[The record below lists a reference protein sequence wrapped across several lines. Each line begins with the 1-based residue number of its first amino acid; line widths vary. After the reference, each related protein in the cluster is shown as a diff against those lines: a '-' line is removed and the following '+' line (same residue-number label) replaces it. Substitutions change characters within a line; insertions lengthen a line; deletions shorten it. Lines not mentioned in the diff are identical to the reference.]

1 MTIAFDP
8 RDPDFIADPFPVL
21 IDLMEHEPVF
31 WSEKLRGWVLTRY
44 DHVRASLRDPRL
56 SADRV
61 RPFLAHFKG
70 PERPT
75 VEHLVEHLSMWASF
89 NEPPVHTRLR
99 GLMNKAMTLQSILAM
114 EPRVRA
120 LADELIDD
128 VIDRGEMD
136 MIDDFAYPL
145 SATVIAEMFGVPR
158 ADVPLLK
165 KWSDELGAFIVQSRT
180 LANKYAVADGGL
192 RSMTAYFED
201 IVAERRRRPRE
212 DMLSRLIA
220 AEEKGD
226 SLSPEELL
234 ACCALLFFAG
244 HETTTHLIGNGMI
257 ALLRHPEAL
266 AELKERR
273 FDTTL
278 MASAVEEMLRWDG
291 PLLMMARV
299 ASEDFDLEDKR
310 ILAGSRVFLMI
321 AAANRDP
328 RVFPD
333 PDRFDIHRRDNRN
346 IAFGNGIHHCIG
358 APLGRLEARVAFPR
372 LLERLI
378 DPKLAT
384 SKLIWRDAFVV
395 RGVNQ
400 LPMRFARPATA
411 FAPESVRWLGPASAR
426 LGPPPSTRIGPPPSS
441 RLGPPPSTRI
451 GPPPS
456 SRLGPPPST
465 RIGPPPSSRL
475 GPPPS
480 SRMESPPSSRM

>member
-1 MTIAFDP
+1 MDLSFDP
-8 RDPDFIADPFPVL
+8 RHPDFIADPFPAL
-21 IDLMEHEPVF
+21 LHLMEHEPVF
-31 WSEKLRGWVLTRY
+31 WSEELRGWVLTRY
-44 DHVRASLRDPRL
+44 EHVRASLRDPRL

-70 PERPT
+70 PERST
-75 VEHLVEHLSMWASF
+75 VQHLVEHLSMWSSF

-99 GLMNKAMTLQSILAM
+99 GLMNKAMTLQTILAL

-120 LADELIDD
+120 LADELIDGALE
-128 VIDRGEMD
+128 RGEMD
-136 MIDDFAYPL
+136 MIADFAYPL
-145 SATVIAEMFGVPR
+145 SATMIAELFGVPR

-180 LANKYAVADGGL
+180 LTNKYEIADGGL
-192 RSMTAYFED
+192 RSMTSYFED
-201 IVAERRRRPRE
+201 VVAERRRRPRE

-226 SLSPEELL
+226 LLSPDELF

-266 AELKERR
+266 AELEARR
-273 FDTTL
+273 ADTAL
-278 MASAVEEMLRWDG
+278 MSSAVEEMLRWDG

-299 ASEDFDLEDKR
+299 ASEDFELLDKR

-333 PDRFDIHRRDNRN
+333 PDRFDIHRRDNRH
-346 IAFGNGIHHCIG
+346 IAFGNGVHHCIG
-358 APLGRLEARVAFPR
+358 APLARLEARIAFPR
-372 LLERLI
+372 LLERLLE
-378 DPKLAT
+378 PELAT
-384 SKLIWRDAFVV
+384 SKLVWRDAFVV

-400 LPMRFARPATA
+400 LPVRFARPVKAY
-411 FAPESVRWLGPASAR
+411 APEHVRWSEASSA
-426 LGPPPSTRIGPPPSS
+426 LPGAP
-441 RLGPPPSTRI
+441 
-451 GPPPS
+451 
-456 SRLGPPPST
+456 
-465 RIGPPPSSRL
+465 
-475 GPPPS
+475 
-480 SRMESPPSSRM
+480 

>member
-1 MTIAFDP
+1 MSLSFDP

-21 IDLMEHEPVF
+21 IDLMEHDPVH
-31 WSEKLRGWVLTRY
+31 WNEKLHGWVLTRY

-61 RPFLAHFKG
+61 RPFLAHYKG

-75 VEHLVEHLSMWASF
+75 VQHLVEHLAMWSSF

-99 GLMNKAMTLQSILAM
+99 GLMNKAMTLQTVLAM

-120 LADELIDD
+120 LADELIDA
-128 VIDRGEMD
+128 VQTRGEMD
-136 MIDDFAYPL
+136 MIADFAYPL
-145 SATVIAEMFGVPR
+145 SATVIAELFGVPR

-192 RSMTAYFED
+192 RAMTSYFEEV
-201 IVAERRRRPRE
+201 VAERRRRPRE

-226 SLSPEELL
+226 FLSPDELF

-266 AELKERR
+266 AELRERR
-273 FDTTL
+273 SDSALVT
-278 MASAVEEMLRWDG
+278 SAVEEMLRWDG

-310 ILAGSRVFLMI
+310 IKKGSRVFLMI

-328 RVFPD
+328 RIFPN
-333 PDRFDIHRRDNRN
+333 PDRFDIHRADNRN

-358 APLGRLEARVAFPR
+358 APLARLEARVAFPR
-372 LLERLI
+372 LLERL
-378 DPKLAT
+378 PEPRLAT
-384 SKLIWRDAFVV
+384 SKLVWRDAFVV
-395 RGVNQ
+395 RGVDQ
-400 LPMRFARPATA
+400 LPMRFARPVSA
-411 FAPESVRWLGPASAR
+411 FAPESVRQAGPPSSR
-426 LGPPPSTRIGPPPSS
+426 LGPPSTRIGPPSTRTGPASS
-441 RLGPPPSTRI
+441 RLD
-451 GPPPS
+451 
-456 SRLGPPPST
+456 
-465 RIGPPPSSRL
+465 PPPSSRL

-480 SRMESPPSSRM
+480 SRLESPPSSRM

>member
-1 MTIAFDP
+1 MDLSFDP
-8 RDPDFIADPFPVL
+8 RHPDFITDPFPVL
-21 IDLMEHEPVF
+21 LQLMEHEPVF
-31 WSEKLRGWVLTRY
+31 WSEKLHGWVLTRY

-75 VEHLVEHLSMWASF
+75 VQHLVEHLSMWSSF

-99 GLMNKAMTLQSILAM
+99 GLMNKAITLQTILAM

-120 LADELIDD
+120 LADELIDE
-128 VIDRGEMD
+128 VQERGEMD
-136 MIDDFAYPL
+136 MIADFAYPL
-145 SATVIAEMFGVPR
+145 SATVIAELFGVPR

-192 RSMTAYFED
+192 RAMTSYFED
-201 IVAERRRRPRE
+201 LVADRRRRPRE
-212 DMLSRLIA
+212 DMLSRLIV
-220 AEEKGD
+220 AEDKGD
-226 SLSPEELL
+226 SLTPEELL

-266 AELKERR
+266 AELKDRR
-273 FDTTL
+273 TDTTL

-299 ASEDFDLEDKR
+299 ASEDFELSGKR
-310 ILAGSRVFLMI
+310 ILAGARVFLMI

-328 RVFPD
+328 RVFAD
-333 PDRFDIHRRDNRN
+333 PDRFDIHRHDIRH

-358 APLGRLEARVAFPR
+358 APLARLEARVAFPR
-372 LLERLI
+372 LLERLV

-384 SKLIWRDAFVV
+384 AKLEWRDAFVV

-400 LPMRFARPATA
+400 LPMRFARPVTA
-411 FAPESVRWLGPASAR
+411 YAPESLRW
-426 LGPPPSTRIGPPPSS
+426 IGPPGA
-441 RLGPPPSTRI
+441 RL
-451 GPPPS
+451 
-456 SRLGPPPST
+456 
-465 RIGPPPSSRL
+465 
-475 GPPPS
+475 
-480 SRMESPPSSRM
+480 SPPSSRM

>member
-1 MTIAFDP
+1 MDLSFDP
-8 RDPDFIADPFPVL
+8 RHPDFITDPFPVL
-21 IDLMEHEPVF
+21 LQLMEHEPVF
-31 WSEKLRGWVLTRY
+31 WSEKLHGWVLTRY

-75 VEHLVEHLSMWASF
+75 VQHLVEHLSMWSSF

-99 GLMNKAMTLQSILAM
+99 GLMNKAITLQTILAM

-120 LADELIDD
+120 LADELIDE
-128 VIDRGEMD
+128 VQERGEMD
-136 MIDDFAYPL
+136 VIADFAYPL
-145 SATVIAEMFGVPR
+145 SATVIAELFGVPR

-192 RSMTAYFED
+192 RAMTSYFED
-201 IVAERRRRPRE
+201 LVADRRRRPRE
-212 DMLSRLIA
+212 DMLSRLIV
-220 AEEKGD
+220 AEDRGD
-226 SLSPEELL
+226 SLTPEELL

-257 ALLRHPEAL
+257 ALLRHPAAL
-266 AELKERR
+266 AELKDRR
-273 FDTTL
+273 ADTML

-299 ASEDFDLEDKR
+299 ASEDFELSDKR

-328 RVFPD
+328 RVFED
-333 PDRFDIHRRDNRN
+333 PDRFDIHRHDIRH

-358 APLGRLEARVAFPR
+358 APLARLEARVAFPR
-372 LLERLI
+372 LLERLVE
-378 DPKLAT
+378 PKLAT
-384 SKLIWRDAFVV
+384 SKLEWRDAFVV

-400 LPMRFARPATA
+400 LPMRFARPVTVY
-411 FAPESVRWLGPASAR
+411 APESLRWLGPQSTR
-426 LGPPPSTRIGPPPSS
+426 LWPPPSARMGVPASSRLGVPPSARFGPPPSS
-441 RLGPPPSTRI
+441 RLE
-451 GPPPS
+451 
-456 SRLGPPPST
+456 
-465 RIGPPPSSRL
+465 
-475 GPPPS
+475 PPS
-480 SRMESPPSSRM
+480 SRM